1 VVAVVV
7 ERGLIGWG
15 KCEQGFRRMAARK
28 KPAGIRSLVYGMTKG
43 KAVIEGLSVSGAHG
57 LAWVL
62 GAYTPDMPIQTWLI
76 TGGAGYIGSHVA
88 DAFLASGREVVVY
101 DSLRQGLES
110 RIAYLRE
117 KYQKNV
123 PLIVADIRDTPKFEE
138 VLNIHKPYGIAHTA
152 ALKSVTESVAKPL
165 EYFEVN
171 LDATRKILEL
181 MDKHDINNFIFS
193 STAAVYGNPDHS
205 NPVKESDE
213 KNPISPY
220 GASKLAAEFE
230 VAKFLNEAGRHGTS
244 LRFFNAIGTGAP
256 ELLDNSVANLV
267 PIVIN
272 KLKSADPLVIYGTD
286 YSTPDGTC
294 IRDYVDVRDIAGAH
308 LVIAD
313 RKEPLPRSL
322 NVGTGLGSSVRQIIK
337 VICDATGRNEVEVL
351 DYDRRIGDA
360 AVLVADVSLL
370 RSVAAFSS
378 KYSLESSIRSLF

>member
-1 VVAVVV
+1 MAPVGIGF
-7 ERGLIGWG
+7 GLPIL
-15 KCEQGFRRMAARK
+15 FF
-28 KPAGIRSLVYGMTKG
+28 
-43 KAVIEGLSVSGAHG
+43 
-57 LAWVL
+57 
-62 GAYTPDMPIQTWLI
+62 MPNQTWLI
-76 TGGAGYIGSHVA
+76 TGGAGYIGSHIA
-88 DAFLASGREVVVY
+88 DAFLASGKKVIIY
-101 DSLRQGLES
+101 DSLVQGLES

-123 PLIVADIRDTPKFEE
+123 PLIVADIRDSSQFEE
-138 VLNIHKPYGIAHTA
+138 VLNIYKPYGIVHTA
-152 ALKSVTESVAKPL
+152 ALKSVTESVEKSL

-171 LDATRKILEL
+171 FDATRKILEL

-205 NPVKESDE
+205 NPVKETDE

-220 GASKLAAEFE
+220 GESKLAAEFE
-230 VAKFLNEAGRHGTS
+230 VDKFLKEAGRHGTS

-256 ELLDNSVANLV
+256 ELLDNSAANLV

-272 KLKSADPLVIYGTD
+272 KLKSGDPLVIYGND

-294 IRDYVDVRDIAGAH
+294 IRDYVDVRDIASAH

-313 RKEPLPRSL
+313 TKEPLPHSL

-351 DYDRRIGDA
+351 EHDRRIGDP
-360 AVLVADVSLL
+360 AVLCADVSLL
-370 RSVAAFSS
+370 KNVTAFSS
-378 KYSLESSIRSLF
+378 KYSLESSLRSLF